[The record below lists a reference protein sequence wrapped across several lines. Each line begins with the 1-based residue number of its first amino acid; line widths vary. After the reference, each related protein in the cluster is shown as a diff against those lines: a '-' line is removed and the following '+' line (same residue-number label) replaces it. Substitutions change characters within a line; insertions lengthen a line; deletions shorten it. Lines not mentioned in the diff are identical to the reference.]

1 MSINCRLI
9 LLPCSVRTEAIS
21 QLVSSLQRSTLQRS
35 ALVEESTKLLE
46 RCHNFQTNA
55 LGGCVEQDSLPG
67 RALSKS
73 TQSRVEDQP
82 VDSLL
87 KESIHSPVEQRLH
100 SAQVR
105 NTLHIWLIKFC
116 TKYEVNTQSK
126 ATLIVASLAH
136 VFILFLKWEC

>member
-55 LGGCVEQDSLPG
+55 LGGCVERDSSPG
-67 RALSKS
+67 RDAEVFQALSKS
-73 TQSRVEDQP
+73 TQSSAEDQP
-82 VDSLL
+82 VDSPL

-100 SAQVR
+100 FAQVR
-105 NTLHIWLIKFC
+105 NTLL
-116 TKYEVNTQSK
+116 Q
-126 ATLIVASLAH
+126 
-136 VFILFLKWEC
+136 